1 MRVSVLERE
10 ISSASVES
18 FAAQGRTAPGP
29 ETGPVLEVCGLSVS
43 YPTVSGFVAA
53 LKDISFSLA
62 AGETLALV
70 GESGS
75 GKSTA
80 ALAVLDYLPHG
91 ARREARGLHLMG
103 QDLMA
108 LRPSALRALRGRRI
122 TAVSQHP
129 GTSLNPAMTIGAQLT
144 EVSRHVLGLSRA
156 ASHARA
162 LALLGEVQIRNP
174 GQVAGLYPH
183 QLSGG
188 MQQRVA
194 IAIALAP
201 EPDLIVLDE
210 PTTALDATVQRE
222 ILELLADL
230 QQRRGTAYL
239 LISHDLRL
247 VSGFADRIAV
257 MRGGEILET
266 GSVLHLTETP
276 AHDYTRHLLAS
287 ALVPASGRQT
297 AAVATPPLL
306 RVSGLGHSFRN
317 ASTSV
322 LQEISFDIA
331 PGRCLGLIGE
341 SGSGKSTIGKLICGI
356 HDLQD
361 GRIEMAGSDLPA
373 AGDARS
379 LAQRN
384 LVRMVFQSPD
394 ATLNPAHRV
403 GDILKRA
410 AHLAGSPDPG
420 ARMRELF
427 DLVRLPPELASRFP
441 AGLSGGQK
449 QRVAIA
455 RAFASSPKLVVLDE
469 PTSALDATVQKEV
482 LSLLQELQHREQ
494 VAFLLITHDLSIL
507 PGMADDL
514 VVLKDGR
521 IVEKG
526 PQDQVLNAPC
536 HAYTRAL
543 IEAGNSIF

>member
-1 MRVSVLERE
+1 
-10 ISSASVES
+10 
-18 FAAQGRTAPGP
+18 
-29 ETGPVLEVCGLSVS
+29 
-43 YPTVSGFVAA
+43 
-53 LKDISFSLA
+53 
-62 AGETLALV
+62 
-70 GESGS
+70 
-75 GKSTA
+75 
-80 ALAVLDYLPHG
+80 
-91 ARREARGLHLMG
+91 
-103 QDLMA
+103 
-108 LRPSALRALRGRRI
+108 
-122 TAVSQHP
+122 
-129 GTSLNPAMTIGAQLT
+129 
-144 EVSRHVLGLSRA
+144 
-156 ASHARA
+156 
-162 LALLGEVQIRNP
+162 
-174 GQVAGLYPH
+174 
-183 QLSGG
+183 

-210 PTTALDATVQRE
+210 PTTALDVTVQHQ

-239 LISHDLRL
+239 LISHDIHL

-266 GSVLHLTETP
+266 GSVRHLTETP

-287 ALVPASGRQT
+287 ALAPVSVRET
-297 AAVATPPLL
+297 AAVSSPALL
-306 RVSGLGHSFRN
+306 RVSGLGHRFRN
-317 ASTSV
+317 ASNSV

-361 GRIEMAGSDLPA
+361 GQIEMAGSGLPA
-373 AGDARS
+373 AGAARS
-379 LAQRN
+379 LEQRN

-410 AHLAGSPDPG
+410 SYLAGAPDPG
-420 ARMRELF
+420 ARMRALF
-427 DLVRLPPELASRFP
+427 DLVRLPPELASRYP

-469 PTSALDATVQKEV
+469 PTSALDATVPKEV

-514 VVLKDGR
+514 VVLKER
-521 IVEKG
+521 KIVEKG
-526 PQDQVLNAPC
+526 QQNQVLNAPRQ
-536 HAYTRAL
+536 AYTRGL
-543 IEAGNSIF
+543 IEAGNLIF

>member
-1 MRVSVLERE
+1 M
-10 ISSASVES
+10 
-18 FAAQGRTAPGP
+18 
-29 ETGPVLEVCGLSVS
+29 
-43 YPTVSGFVAA
+43 
-53 LKDISFSLA
+53 
-62 AGETLALV
+62 
-70 GESGS
+70 
-75 GKSTA
+75 
-80 ALAVLDYLPHG
+80 
-91 ARREARGLHLMG
+91 
-103 QDLMA
+103 
-108 LRPSALRALRGRRI
+108 
-122 TAVSQHP
+122 
-129 GTSLNPAMTIGAQLT
+129 
-144 EVSRHVLGLSRA
+144 
-156 ASHARA
+156 
-162 LALLGEVQIRNP
+162 QIQNP

-210 PTTALDATVQRE
+210 PTTALDVTVQHQ

-239 LISHDLRL
+239 LISHDIHL

-266 GSVLHLTETP
+266 GSVRHLTETP

-287 ALVPASGRQT
+287 ALAPVSVRET
-297 AAVATPPLL
+297 AAVSSPALL
-306 RVSGLGHSFRN
+306 RVSGLGHRFRN
-317 ASTSV
+317 ASNSV

-361 GRIEMAGSDLPA
+361 GQIEMAGSGLPA
-373 AGDARS
+373 AGAARS
-379 LAQRN
+379 LEQRN

-410 AHLAGSPDPG
+410 SYLAGAPDPG
-420 ARMRELF
+420 ARMRALF
-427 DLVRLPPELASRFP
+427 DLVRLPPELASRYP

-469 PTSALDATVQKEV
+469 PTSALDATVPKEV

-514 VVLKDGR
+514 VVLKER
-521 IVEKG
+521 KIVEKG
-526 PQDQVLNAPC
+526 QQNQVLNAPRQ
-536 HAYTRAL
+536 AYTRGL
-543 IEAGNSIF
+543 IEAGNLIF